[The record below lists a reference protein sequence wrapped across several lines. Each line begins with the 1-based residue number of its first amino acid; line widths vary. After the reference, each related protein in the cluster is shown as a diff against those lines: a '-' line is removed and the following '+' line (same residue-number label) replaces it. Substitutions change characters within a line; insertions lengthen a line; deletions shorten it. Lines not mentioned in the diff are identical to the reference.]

1 MAMKETS
8 RQVYRTARGKE
19 VDMGRLIQQNELTI
33 AVGNAGTNARG
44 DKLGPGGQ
52 IIKRR
57 EELQTPNSIPE
68 QISVRQQ
75 PEPTPA
81 PAPKVPVMSGP
92 VTLPT
97 KKDISDQDPEGN
109 E

>member
-1 MAMKETS
+1 MKETA

-19 VDMGRLIQQNELTI
+19 VDMGRLIQQNELAI
-33 AVGNAGTNARG
+33 AVGNAGVNARG

-68 QISVRQQ
+68 QVSVRPQ
-75 PEPTPA
+75 PDPV
-81 PAPKVPVMSGP
+81 PAPKTTVQLSGP

-97 KKDISDQDPEGN
+97 KKNIVDQDPEGN

>member
-1 MAMKETS
+1 MAMKETA

-19 VDMGRLIQQNELTI
+19 VDMGRLIQQNELAI
-33 AVGNAGTNARG
+33 AVGNAGVNARG

-68 QISVRQQ
+68 QISVRQ
-75 PEPTPA
+75 PAVADVAPTT
-81 PAPKVPVMSGP
+81 VPQMSGP

-97 KKDISDQDPEGN
+97 KKDVSDQDPEGN

>member
-1 MAMKETS
+1 MAMKETA

-19 VDMGRLIQQNELTI
+19 IDMGRLIQQNELAI
-33 AVGNAGTNARG
+33 AVGNASVNARG

-75 PEPTPA
+75 PEPT
-81 PAPKVPVMSGP
+81 VPQMAGP

-97 KKDISDQDPEGN
+97 KKDITDQDPEGN

>member
-1 MAMKETS
+1 MAMKETA
-8 RQVYRTARGKE
+8 RQVYRTSRGKE
-19 VDMGRLIQQNELTI
+19 IDMGRLIQQNELAI
-33 AVGNAGTNARG
+33 AVGNAGVNSRG

-57 EELQTPNSIPE
+57 EELQTTNSIPE

-75 PEPTPA
+75 QESTTVA
-81 PAPKVPVMSGP
+81 PLAGP

-97 KKDISDQDPEGN
+97 KKDVSNQDPEGL